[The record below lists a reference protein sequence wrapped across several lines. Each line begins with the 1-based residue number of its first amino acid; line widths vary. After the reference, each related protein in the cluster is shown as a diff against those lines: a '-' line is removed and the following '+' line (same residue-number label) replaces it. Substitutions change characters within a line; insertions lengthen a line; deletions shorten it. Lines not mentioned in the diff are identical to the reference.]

1 MATEPYLL
9 YTVGIIA
16 LGTFQFGYN
25 MAELNEPRDAMTCPA
40 SQATT
45 SSPLPECIPMQS
57 WEFGLVTSIF
67 AVGGLFGALAAQP
80 MGKRYGR
87 RTTLALN
94 SFGFIVA
101 GVMKALATNVPI
113 LTLGRF
119 ISGLSSGAAAVVVP
133 LYVNEIAPPDA
144 KGKFGA
150 FTQISINIGILTTQL
165 LGLFLSKPQ
174 YWRLILVVG
183 AAIGA
188 IQGALILGI
197 PESPRY
203 LVSIGNKNAARDS
216 LARLRGSSYASE
228 IEDEIRE
235 EEPLT
240 GAAAEDGNKVST
252 WEFVTKR
259 EHRKG
264 ALVVCGLMFA
274 QQMLGINAVIFH
286 GVSVLQTLLPT
297 AAGYIN
303 VIISAANLIIT
314 SLASMFFDR
323 VSHKKILITSMLGM
337 ATFALLLAAGIAHHI
352 AILSAVACFMF
363 VSSFSVGLGPLPWMV
378 ASKTVGYKSVDAAQ
392 SAGIVVNW
400 IGTFIVAFGVPILPT
415 VVSFVGFGIIGFVSA
430 ALVYYGVDAY

>member
-9 YTVGIIA
+9 YTVTVIA

-25 MAELNEPRDAMTCPA
+25 MAELNEPRDAMTCPSTTVPS
-40 SQATT
+40 SQG
-45 SSPLPECIPMQS
+45 LPECIPMAS

-67 AVGGLFGALAAQP
+67 ALGGLFGALAAQP
-80 MGKRYGR
+80 MGNRYGR
-87 RTTLALN
+87 RSTLALN
-94 SFGFIVA
+94 STGFIVA
-101 GVMKALATNVPI
+101 AVMKALATNVNA
-113 LTLGRF
+113 LVLGRF

-150 FTQISINIGILTTQL
+150 FTQISINIGILTTQV

-188 IQGALILGI
+188 LQGILLLRI
-197 PESPRY
+197 PESPKY
-203 LVSIGNKNAARDS
+203 LVSVGNRNGARDS
-216 LARLRGSSYASE
+216 LARLRGPSYSAE

-240 GAAAEDGNKVST
+240 GTTEDPSKVST
-252 WEFVTKR
+252 FSFVTKR
-259 EHRKG
+259 EHRKS
-264 ALVVCGLMFA
+264 ALIVCGLMLA
-274 QQMLGINAVIFH
+274 QQLTGINACVLH
-286 GVSVLQTLLPT
+286 GVSILQNLLPS

-314 SLASMFFDR
+314 SLASMYFDKI
-323 VSHKKILITSMLGM
+323 SHKFLLILSMLGM
-337 ATFALLLAAGIAHHI
+337 GTFAFLLAAGIANGI
-352 AILSAVACFMF
+352 AVLSAVAFFCF
-363 VSSFSVGLGPLPWMV
+363 VSSFSIGLGPLPWMV
-378 ASKTVGYKSVDAAQ
+378 ASKTVSYRAVDAAQ

-400 IGTFIVAFGVPILPT
+400 MGTFAVAFLVPVLPT
-415 VVSFVGFGIIGFVSA
+415 VWSFVGFGVIGWVSA
-430 ALVYYGVDAY
+430 AMVKWGVDAY